1 TKGMCCWLVLI
12 MTKKRKSMTVSLN
25 RLIMDEVSR
34 FNLEGVTMS
43 KEIEL
48 ILRALLFQAMQAE
61 SKEEIELAIRAMCS
75 KDDIAAVKEQ
85 IAELKLLKE
94 RSQR

>member
-1 TKGMCCWLVLI
+1 MSRET
-12 MTKKRKSMTVSLN
+12 
-25 RLIMDEVSR
+25 EV
-34 FNLEGVTMS
+34 
-43 KEIEL
+43 

-85 IAELKLLKE
+85 IAELKSLKE